1 MSDIQQL
8 VYASRATF
16 QSADNGGGVEPEVA
30 RILMQSRRNNPRRG
44 LVGALYYGDGCF
56 FQCLE
61 GPQAEID
68 TLYGQLMKDARHRD
82 LKVLRRQFIT
92 GTSFAGWSMKYVPA
106 ASDVQTLLA
115 LHGKERFDPYA
126 FDNELLDAMVTLLH
140 HRAEEGLNPMPPAA
154 GRARA
159 GTPVPAVQPAP
170 APRRS
175 LGVRLAW
182 VAAAIV
188 VVALAVLALR

>member
-1 MSDIQQL
+1 MPDIQQL

-16 QSADNGGGVEPEVA
+16 QASDNGGGVEPEVA

-61 GPQAEID
+61 GPQGEID
-68 TLYGQLMKDARHRD
+68 KLYEELMKDPRHRD
-82 LKVLRRQFIT
+82 LTVLRRQFIAS
-92 GTSFAGWSMKYVPA
+92 TSFAGWSMKYVPA

-115 LHGKERFDPYA
+115 MHGKSRFDPYS

-140 HRAEEGLNPMPPAA
+140 HRSSEGLNPMPAAPGPRAA
-154 GRARA
+154 GADPVVRGA
-159 GTPVPAVQPAP
+159 TPS
-170 APRRS
+170 RS
-175 LGVRLAW
+175 LGMRLVW
-182 VAAAIV
+182 
-188 VVALAVLALR
+188 VALAVAAVVIAAIVLR

>member
-16 QSADNGGGVEPEVA
+16 QPTDNGGGVEPEVA

-68 TLYGQLMKDARHRD
+68 TLYGQLMTDPRHCD
-82 LKVLRRQFIT
+82 LTVLRRQSI
-92 GTSFAGWSMKYVPA
+92 GSTSFAGWSMKYVPA
-106 ASDVQTLLA
+106 ATDVQTLLA
-115 LHGKERFDPYA
+115 LHGKDRFDPYR
-126 FDNELLDAMVTLLH
+126 FDDALLDAMVTLLH
-140 HRAEEGLNPMPPAA
+140 HRSEGDGLNPMPRAA
-154 GRARA
+154 IGVRP
-159 GTPVPAVQPAP
+159 GKPVPAVQPV
-170 APRRS
+170 APRR
-175 LGVRLAW
+175 GVGTRLAR
-182 VAAAIV
+182 VALAIA
-188 VVALAVLALR
+188 VVALAALLLR

>member
-16 QSADNGGGVEPEVA
+16 QPADNGGGVEPEVA
-30 RILMQSRRNNPRRG
+30 RILMQSRRNNPRRN

-68 TLYGQLMKDARHRD
+68 TLYGQLMKDPRHRD
-82 LKVLRRQFIT
+82 LTVLRRMSI
-92 GTSFAGWSMKYVPA
+92 GSTSFANWSMKYVPA

-115 LHGKERFDPYA
+115 LHGKNSFDPYS
-126 FDNELLDAMVTLLH
+126 FENDLLEAMVTLLH
-140 HRAEEGLNPMPPAA
+140 HRSDEGLNPMPPAA
-154 GRARA
+154 APPRAQ
-159 GTPVPAVQPAP
+159 PVPAVQAPA

-175 LGVRLAW
+175 LGMRLVW
-182 VAAAIV
+182 VAVAIV
-188 VVALAVLALR
+188 AVALVVVLLR

>member
-16 QSADNGGGVEPEVA
+16 QPVDNGGGVEPEVA

-68 TLYGQLMKDARHRD
+68 ALHAQLLEDPRHGE
-82 LKVLRRQFIT
+82 LVVLRRQFI
-92 GTSFAGWSMKYVPA
+92 GSTSFAGWSMKYVPA
-106 ASDVQTLLA
+106 AGDVQTLLA
-115 LHGKERFDPYA
+115 LHGKDRFDPYS
-126 FDNELLDAMVTLLH
+126 FDPALLDAMVTLLH
-140 HRAEEGLNPMPPAA
+140 HRSGDGLNPMPPAA
-154 GRARA
+154 APSRHAS
-159 GTPVPAVQPAP
+159 PVPAVQPA

-175 LGVRLAW
+175 LGVRMAW
-182 VAAAIV
+182 VVAAIA
-188 VVALAVLALR
+188 VVAVAAIALR